1 MRYNAICLT
10 LVIVF
15 GITVSGLAVADDL
28 GVFTATRTCQ
38 AVKSIKSGL
47 NPGKVKVTA
56 GNTYPAISLNK
67 PNGSFVKLS
76 INGAKPSER
85 WVRLDCGT
93 LADGSTTS
101 NTASSRDNLLVL
113 SWQPAFCDIHEHDG
127 KAECDSETSDRFDA
141 THFTLH
147 GLWPQ
152 PKGKY
157 YCNGVS
163 DQDINN
169 DKDAKDW
176 HLLPSPPGLSTA
188 TLVELGKAMP
198 GTASDL
204 HRHEWIKHGTC
215 FEANNAGTYFH
226 IALALQSQV
235 NNSDLQK
242 FMESNIGKPVSATE
256 INQAF
261 EKTFGPGSSSAL
273 LVDCKPD
280 TDSHRNLVVEVQIK
294 LKGEL
299 TETTQLGAVL
309 DKTRPDSS
317 TCKNAIVDPVGF

>member
-10 LVIVF
+10 LVIIY
-15 GITVSGLAVADDL
+15 GITVSGLTFADDL
-28 GVFTATRTCQ
+28 GEFTATRTCQ
-38 AVKSIKSGL
+38 AVKSINSGS
-47 NPGKVKVTA
+47 NPGKVKVTT
-56 GNTYPAISLNK
+56 GKTYPAISLNK
-67 PNGSFVKLS
+67 PNGNFVKLRV
-76 INGAKPSER
+76 NDAKPSER

-93 LADGSTTS
+93 LADGST
-101 NTASSRDNLLVL
+101 NTSSRDNLLVL

-163 DQDINN
+163 NQDKN
-169 DKDAKDW
+169 KDMDSKDW
-176 HLLPSPPGLSTA
+176 HLLPSPPELSNT
-188 TLVELGKAMP
+188 TLAELDKAMP

-215 FEANNAGTYFH
+215 FGANNSDTYFN

-235 NNSDLQK
+235 NNSQIQK
-242 FMESNIGKPVSATE
+242 FMESNIGKQVSATE
-256 INQAF
+256 ISQAF

-280 TDSHRNLVVEVQIK
+280 SDSHRNLVVEVQIK

-299 TETTQLGAVL
+299 TETTQLSSVL
-309 DKTRPDSS
+309 DKTGPESS